1 MVAEGDGKLKRAAEW
16 LKDYLS
22 AVREAKLHPFT
33 KTERKARS
41 ATKDIP
47 W

>member
-16 LKDYLS
+16 MKDYLS
-22 AVREAKLHPFT
+22 AVREGRLHPYT
-33 KTERKARS
+33 GVERKARA